1 MKRFWKVLLLGGL
14 IMAFSVP
21 AIAAVDVKFSG
32 SYYAQGWYISNH
44 ELNEDKDAR
53 AFVNQRLRVG
63 TVFQVAEGLA
73 LTTRFDALEKKW
85 GDQTWKGGFEDVRD
99 RPTYR
104 DGAKEQENIEF
115 ERAYV
120 SFATGIG
127 LFDVGYQ
134 QGSSLF
140 GTDFLDSDES
150 IGRVKYTLPVGPHA
164 LVLSY
169 EKLSEDM
176 AGNSARDADDTAYA
190 VGGICKLPGGEAGLI
205 YKYLDLKS
213 NRPEP
218 VELGELGELL
228 GELGEVTE
236 QQLQQILGGGLGYK
250 SRLHVVN
257 PYVKMAAGPLNV
269 EAEAYYIGG
278 KAAEWES
285 DQQSFH
291 PEGDIDAESY
301 GGYVKAQMERAPGY
315 AGVILAYMRGDD
327 DPNDDKMEGGFMPE
341 LHWGENFNPCLILW
355 NYDYNHDWVGNLR
368 GSVTNTDPIT
378 GYMDNVRFGQIYAGF
393 KPIPKLDLKAS
404 VAYAKADETPADVD
418 DEYGT
423 EADVTA
429 SYKIYNNLEYMI
441 GAAYLWA
448 GDYFKGTYPGYKI
461 DDNYLLMHKL
471 TLTF

>member
-1 MKRFWKVLLLGGL
+1 
-14 IMAFSVP
+14 MAFSVP
-21 AIAAVDVKFSG
+21 ALAVDVKFSG
-32 SYYAQGWYISNH
+32 SYYARGWYISNH
-44 ELNEDKDAR
+44 ELNEDEDSR
-53 AFVNQRLRVG
+53 AFMNQRLRVG

-85 GDQTWKGGFEDVRD
+85 GDQTWKGEFEDVRD
-99 RPTYR
+99 RPV
-104 DGAKEQENIEF
+104 GGSGKEQENIEF

-120 SFATGIG
+120 SFTTAVG

-150 IGRVKYTLPVGPHA
+150 VGRVKYTLPVGPHA

-169 EKLSEDM
+169 EKLDEYM
-176 AGNSARDADDTAYA
+176 GNSQLGDNNKDADDTAYTVA
-190 VGGICKLPGGEAGLI
+190 GIVKFATGEAGLI
-205 YKYLDLKS
+205 YKYIDLASEK
-213 NRPEP
+213 PEP
-218 VELGELGELL
+218 FDVPPGEGRRA
-228 GELGEVTE
+228 T
-236 QQLQQILGGGLGYK
+236 
-250 SRLHVVN
+250 LHVVN

-327 DPNDDKMEGGFMPE
+327 PGTTDKVEGGFMP
-341 LHWGENFNPCLILW
+341 LAHWGENFNPCLILW

-368 GSVTNTDPIT
+368 GSVTNTDHPIT

-393 KPIPKLDLKAS
+393 KPMPKLDLKAS
-404 VAYAKADETPADVD
+404 VAYAKADETPAGFVD

-448 GDYFKGTYPGYKI
+448 GDYFKGTDPGYKI